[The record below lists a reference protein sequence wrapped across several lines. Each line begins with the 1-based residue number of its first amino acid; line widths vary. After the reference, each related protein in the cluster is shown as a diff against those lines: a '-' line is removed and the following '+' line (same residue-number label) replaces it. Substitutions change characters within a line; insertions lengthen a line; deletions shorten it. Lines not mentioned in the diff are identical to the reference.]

1 MFCVNQ
7 GTKKNNNT
15 IMKARVHSKCN
26 VESVKLC
33 VFLVKN
39 CFKISKELKFE
50 AFKFGG
56 LENYA
61 YLCKQLKT
69 NIILKQ

>member
-1 MFCVNQ
+1 M
-7 GTKKNNNT
+7 
-15 IMKARVHSKCN
+15 R
-26 VESVKLC
+26 KLLDNKQK
-33 VFLVKN
+33 V
-39 CFKISKELKFE
+39 KFE

-69 NIILKQ
+69 NII